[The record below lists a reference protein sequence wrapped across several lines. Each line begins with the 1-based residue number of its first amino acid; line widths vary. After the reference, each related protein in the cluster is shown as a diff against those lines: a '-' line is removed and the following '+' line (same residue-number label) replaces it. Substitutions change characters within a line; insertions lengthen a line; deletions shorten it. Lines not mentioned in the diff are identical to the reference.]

1 MCKRTAIFKDLSNP
15 KKFKEQLLTWANK
28 HKTCIVLDSN
38 SHENQYSSFDFL
50 VAVGVKSQLKLE
62 NSKAAFK
69 QLKQY
74 YGNTN
79 DTIFGYLSYDLKN
92 NLEKLDSKNNDLLQF
107 PELYFFQAK
116 KIFKIT
122 NNQLEINY
130 LEMNSEKINP
140 DLAAIKA
147 VNILEKSNT
156 KINLTNRVSKEN
168 YINTITQIKE
178 NIQQGQYYELNYC
191 QEFYSDDATINPLA
205 VYRKLNDISKAP
217 FASYFKYQELH
228 VLASS
233 PERFLK
239 KINNKIISQPIK
251 GTSKRGETL
260 QQDLALKANLAQDS
274 KERAENIMIVDLVRN
289 DMAKIAK
296 KGTVSVPELCQI
308 YTFNQVHQMISTV
321 EATVAKNTNPI
332 DIISN
337 LFPIG
342 SMTGAPKLAAM
353 QYIECYENS
362 KRGLYAGA
370 IGYITA
376 QGDFDFNVVIR
387 SILYNA
393 KTKKLSFSVGGAI
406 TALSNAETEYEECLI
421 KADAMFKVLK

>member
-1 MCKRTAIFKDLSNP
+1 MHERTAIFKDLSNP
-15 KKFKEQLLTWANK
+15 EKFKEQLLTWANK

-62 NSKAAFK
+62 NSQAAFK

-130 LEMNSEKINP
+130 LEMGSKEINS

-191 QEFYSDDATINPLA
+191 QEFYSDDTTINPLT
-205 VYRKLNDISKAP
+205 VYRRLNDISKAP
-217 FASYFKYQELH
+217 FASYFKHQELH

-251 GTSKRGETL
+251 GTSKRGKTI

-289 DMAKIAK
+289 DMAKIAR

-308 YTFNQVHQMISTV
+308 YTFDQVHQMISTV